1 MEDDISIDKMIDEV
15 LKERKVIKP
24 KEEDTDFEFEEVSK
38 EEIPFFPAQRLDTL
52 TFKEEIII
60 KRINDM
66 LKRTNRFSH
75 KNALMYGIA
84 SSSTIYYK
92 IVGILKTKG
101 LIYFREGIPYIDKEK
116 WNKFMVLY
124 NQGKKGLFK
133 EKTPEDYL

>member
-1 MEDDISIDKMIDEV
+1 MDIDIDEMIDEA
-15 LKERKVIKP
+15 LKKRKIKIKP
-24 KEEDTDFEFEEVSK
+24 KEEYTDIEFEEIP
-38 EEIPFFPAQRLDTL
+38 EEEVPFFPAQRLDTL

-60 KRINDM
+60 KRINEM
-66 LKRTNRFSH
+66 LQKTNRFSH

-101 LIYFREGIPYIDKEK
+101 LIYFREGIPYIDKGK
-116 WNKFMVLY
+116 WNKFMALY

-133 EKTPEDYL
+133 EKTPVDYL